1 MKKRMYRATDLKK
14 VALAPLKEQVR
25 GQRVVLGVDVA
36 KTTMYG
42 TLLNEAREVLGRWK
56 WQQPGE
62 TRELVGL
69 LRSLP
74 ALVEVVLEPTGS
86 YGDALRWH
94 LEQAGI
100 AVYRASPK
108 RCKDYCEVFDGVP
121 SQHDPKSAIVLARLH
136 LEDFTQR
143 WVASSEDQRALE
155 TAVREVDIYDD
166 QYHRNLNRVEGE
178 LARHWPELTQVLS
191 LESAT
196 LLALLV
202 EYGDRAEVAADP
214 EGASRLMG
222 RTGRN
227 FLKST
232 KIEAV
237 LAQASQSVGVPMT
250 PAERHLM
257 QTLAREA
264 LRNRQE
270 RQHAAKRLKTLA
282 KRLPSV
288 VALQP
293 AWGETTAA
301 VLVSEVGEPRS
312 FETPSSYVKAFGL
325 NLKVR
330 SSGRY
335 NGQLRITK
343 RGSSVARR
351 WLYMLALRKVQ
362 RDTVIRAWYQKK
374 IARDGGIKMKALIA
388 IMRKLAAA
396 MWHVA
401 RGAEFD
407 STKLFDVRRLA
418 VSEAG
423 H

>member
-1 MKKRMYRATDLKK
+1 MPKRMYRATEVKK
-14 VALAPLKEQVR
+14 VALAPLKEQVY

-56 WQQPGE
+56 WRQPGE

-74 ALVEVVLEPTGS
+74 AIVEVVLEPTGT
-86 YGDALRWH
+86 YGDALRYH
-94 LEQAGI
+94 LERAGI

-108 RCKDYCEVFDGVP
+108 RCKDYSEVFDGVP

-136 LEDFTQR
+136 LEGFTEK
-143 WVASSEDQRALE
+143 WIASSEEQRALE
-155 TAVREVDIYDD
+155 TAVREVDIFDD
-166 QYHRNLNRVEGE
+166 QYHRNLNRVEGQ

-191 LESAT
+191 LDSAT

-202 EYGDRAEVAADP
+202 EYGDRSEVAADP
-214 EGASRLMG
+214 EGASHLMRRVG
-222 RTGRN
+222 GN
-227 FLKST
+227 FLKRT
-232 KIEAV
+232 KIKLVIE
-237 LAQASQSVGVPMT
+237 QASQSVGVPMAE
-250 PAERHLM
+250 AERHLM
-257 QTLAREA
+257 RTLAREA
-264 LRNRQE
+264 QRNRQE
-270 RQHAAKRLKTLA
+270 RQSAAKRLQALA
-282 KRLPSV
+282 RRIPSV

-293 AWGETTAA
+293 AWGDTTAA
-301 VLVSEVGEPRS
+301 VLVSEVGEPRC
-312 FETPSSYVKAFGL
+312 FETSSSYVKAFGL
-325 NLKVR
+325 NLKIR

-335 NGQLRITK
+335 IGQLRITK

-362 RDTVIRAWYQKK
+362 RDPVIRAWYQKK
-374 IARDGGIKMKALIA
+374 IVRDGGIKMKAVIA

-418 VSEAG
+418 VPEATA
-423 H
+423 

>member
-1 MKKRMYRATDLKK
+1 MSEHSSSLMPY
-14 VALAPLKEQVR
+14 
-25 GQRVVLGVDVA
+25 VLV
-36 KTTMYG
+36 
-42 TLLNEAREVLGRWK
+42 
-56 WQQPGE
+56 
-62 TRELVGL
+62 LVGL
-69 LRSLP
+69 LALTALTVLV
-74 ALVEVVLEPTGS
+74 ALVDFGHPWSDAVALAIALSKASLVVLFFMHVKG
-86 YGDALRWH
+86 
-94 LEQAGI
+94 
-100 AVYRASPK
+100 
-108 RCKDYCEVFDGVP
+108 
-121 SQHDPKSAIVLARLH
+121 
-136 LEDFTQR
+136 
-143 WVASSEDQRALE
+143 
-155 TAVREVDIYDD
+155 
-166 QYHRNLNRVEGE
+166 
-178 LARHWPELTQVLS
+178 
-191 LESAT
+191 
-196 LLALLV
+196 
-202 EYGDRAEVAADP
+202 
-214 EGASRLMG
+214 
-222 RTGRN
+222 
-227 FLKST
+227 
-232 KIEAV
+232 
-237 LAQASQSVGVPMT
+237 T

-301 VLVSEVGEPRS
+301 VLVSEVGEPRC

>member
-1 MKKRMYRATDLKK
+1 MKKRMYRATDVKK
-14 VALAPLKEQVR
+14 VAMAALKEQVH

-56 WQQPGE
+56 WRQPGE

-69 LRSLP
+69 LQSLP
-74 ALVEVVLEPTGS
+74 AVVEVVLEPTGS
-86 YGDALRWH
+86 YGDPLRWH
-94 LEQAGI
+94 LERAGI

-108 RCKDYCEVFDGVP
+108 RCKDYSEVFDGVP

-136 LEDFTQR
+136 LEGFTQR
-143 WVASSEDQRALE
+143 WVGSSEAQRAVE

-166 QYHRNLNRVEGE
+166 QYHRNLNRVEGQ

-191 LESAT
+191 MDSAT
-196 LLALLV
+196 LSALLA
-202 EYGDRAEVAADP
+202 EYGDRAQVAADP
-214 EGASRLMG
+214 EGASRLMRRVG
-222 RTGRN
+222 GN
-227 FLKST
+227 FLKLT
-232 KIEAV
+232 KIQAV
-237 LAQASQSVGVPMT
+237 IELASQSVGVPMT
-250 PAERHLM
+250 QAERHLM
-257 QTLAREA
+257 RTVAREVQ
-264 LRNRQE
+264 RNRQE
-270 RQHAAKRLKTLA
+270 RQRAAKRLKVLA
-282 KRLPSV
+282 RRMPSV

-301 VLVSEVGEPRS
+301 VLVTEVGEPRS
-312 FETPSSYVKAFGL
+312 FETSSSYVKAFGL

-335 NGQLRITK
+335 KGQLRITK

-362 RDTVIRAWYQKK
+362 RDSVIRAWYQKK
-374 IARDGGIKMKALIA
+374 VARDGGIKMKALIA

-407 STKLFDVRRLA
+407 SKKLFDVRRLA
-418 VSEAG
+418 VSEATA
-423 H
+423 

>member
-1 MKKRMYRATDLKK
+1 MKKRMYRATEVKK
-14 VALAPLKEQVR
+14 VALEPLKEQVR

-42 TLLNEAREVLGRWK
+42 ALLNEAREVLGRWK
-56 WQQPGE
+56 WRQPSE

-86 YGDALRWH
+86 YGDSLRYH
-94 LEQAGI
+94 LGLAEI

-108 RCKDYCEVFDGVP
+108 RCKDYSEVLDGVP

-136 LEDFTQR
+136 LEGFTEK
-143 WVASSEDQRALE
+143 WHFSSEEQRALK
-155 TAVREVDIYDD
+155 TAVREVDVYDD
-166 QYHRNLNRVEGE
+166 QYHRNLNRVEGQ

-191 LESAT
+191 LDSAT
-196 LLALLV
+196 LLALLA
-202 EYGDRAEVAADP
+202 EYGDRAAVAADP
-214 EGASRLMG
+214 EGAYRLMRRAG
-222 RTGRN
+222 GF

-232 KIEAV
+232 KIQAV
-237 LAQASQSVGVPMT
+237 IEQASQSVGVPMME
-250 PAERHLM
+250 AERHLVRM
-257 QTLAREA
+257 LAGEA
-264 LRNRQE
+264 ERNRQE
-270 RQHAAKRLKTLA
+270 RHRAEKRLKALA
-282 KRLPSV
+282 KRVASV
-288 VALQP
+288 VALRP

-301 VLVSEVGEPRS
+301 VLVSEVGDPRC
-312 FETPSSYVKAFGL
+312 FETSSSYVKAFGL
-325 NLKVR
+325 NLKIR

-335 NGQLRITK
+335 TGQLKITK

-362 RDTVIRAWYQKK
+362 RDPVIRAWYQKK
-374 IARDGGIKMKALIA
+374 IARDGGMKKKGLIA

-401 RGAEFD
+401 RGAKFD

-418 VSEAG
+418 VSEASA
-423 H
+423 